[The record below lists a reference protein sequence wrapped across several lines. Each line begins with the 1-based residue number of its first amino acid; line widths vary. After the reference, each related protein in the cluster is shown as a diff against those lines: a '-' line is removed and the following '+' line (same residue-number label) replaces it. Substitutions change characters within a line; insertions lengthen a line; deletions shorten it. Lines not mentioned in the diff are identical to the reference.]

1 VGRLRV
7 TKWTRAARA
16 RIGYWTGCA
25 VLAAGAGI
33 EFGVGAGVMA
43 AGLLTA
49 GSCLLLV
56 ETDEDDDGRK
66 R

>member
-7 TKWTRAARA
+7 TRWTRAARA

-25 VLAAGAGI
+25 ALAVGTGL
-33 EFGVGAGVMA
+33 EFGVGAGLMA
-43 AGLLTA
+43 AGVLAA

-56 ETDEDDDGRK
+56 ETDDEDGRT

>member
-1 VGRLRV
+1 M
-7 TKWTRAARA
+7 TKWTRAVRA
-16 RIGYWTGCA
+16 RIGYWTGCL

-33 EFGVGAGVMA
+33 EFGPGAGLIA

-56 ETDEDDDGRK
+56 ETDEDDDGRT

>member
-1 VGRLRV
+1 M
-7 TKWTRAARA
+7 
-16 RIGYWTGCA
+16 
-25 VLAAGAGI
+25 VLAVGAGI
-33 EFGVGAGVMA
+33 EFGPGTGLMT

-56 ETDEDDDGRK
+56 ETDEDDDGRT